1 MMNAIHARASGI
13 IEIISLFYD
22 EPAVATKL
30 GQSPDYG
37 RLWIITERKD
47 VHYNRCMHL
56 LLPKKAGY
64 AIAMA

>member
-22 EPAVATKL
+22 EPTVTTKL

-37 RLWIITERKD
+37 
-47 VHYNRCMHL
+47 
-56 LLPKKAGY
+56 
-64 AIAMA
+64 